1 MTPDDNSMSLMGHLD
16 ELRSRIVKAAVS
28 MGLAFV
34 PTYFF
39 ADFLFG
45 FLQEPLSQSC
55 TDCALIGTSPTEAF
69 FTKIKV
75 ALIAALFLAS
85 PAVFYQIWQF
95 IAPGLYADEKRYV
108 WPFVAFC
115 SFFFLLGAG
124 FCYLVVL
131 PIAYAFFLEQYESIG
146 VEATLRISEYL
157 NFTARTL
164 LAFGVTFELPILTF
178 FFARIG
184 LVTHTLLINVAR
196 YAILVIFI
204 LAAVLTPPDAISQVL
219 LAGPLILLYGVSIGI
234 AYVFAKAPKAGHEDT
249 PGSDS

>member
-1 MTPDDNSMSLMGHLD
+1 MTPDDNAMSLMGHLE
-16 ELRSRIVKAAVS
+16 ELRSRIVKAVLA

-45 FLQEPLSQSC
+45 FLQDPLLQAC
-55 TDCALIGTSPTEAF
+55 PDCKLIGISPTEAF

-75 ALIAALFLAS
+75 ALIAALFVAS

-95 IAPGLYADEKRYV
+95 IAPGLYANEKRYV

-115 SFFFLLGAG
+115 SFFFVLGAG
-124 FCYLVVL
+124 FCYVVVL

-146 VEATLRISEYL
+146 VEATFRISEYL
-157 NFTARTL
+157 TFTSRTL
-164 LAFGVTFELPILTF
+164 LAFGVTFELPVLSF

-184 LVTHTLLINVAR
+184 LVTHTLLVNAFR
-196 YAILVIFI
+196 YAVLVIFV
-204 LAAVLTPPDAISQVL
+204 LAAILTPPDAVSQVL
-219 LAGPLILLYGVSIGI
+219 LAGPLILLYGVSIGV
-234 AYVFAKAPKAGHEDT
+234 AYVFAKAPQAEDEDT
-249 PGSDS
+249 PE

>member
-1 MTPDDNSMSLMGHLD
+1 MTPDDSSMSLMGHLD
-16 ELRSRIVKAAVS
+16 ELRSRIVKVILAT
-28 MGLAFV
+28 GLAFV
-34 PTYFF
+34 PAYFF

-45 FLQEPLSQSC
+45 FLREPLSQSC
-55 TDCALIGTSPTEAF
+55 IGCKLIGTGPTEAF

-85 PAVFYQIWQF
+85 PVVFYQIWQF
-95 IAPGLYADEKRYV
+95 IAPGLYATEKRYV

-124 FCYLVVL
+124 FCYVVVL
-131 PIAYAFFLEQYESIG
+131 PLVYTFFLEQYESIG

-157 NFTARTL
+157 TFTARTL

-184 LVTHTLLINVAR
+184 LVTHTLLINSFR
-196 YAILVIFI
+196 YAVLVIFV
-204 LAAVLTPPDAISQVL
+204 LAAILTPPDAVSQVL
-219 LAGPLILLYGVSIGI
+219 LAGPLIILYGVSIGV
-234 AYVFAKAPKAGHEDT
+234 AYFFAKAPKAEDEDT
-249 PGSDS
+249 PE

>member
-16 ELRSRIVKAAVS
+16 ELRSRIVKAALA

-34 PTYFF
+34 PAYFF

-55 TDCALIGTSPTEAF
+55 IDCKLIGTGPTEAF

-95 IAPGLYADEKRYV
+95 IEPGLYANEKRYV

-146 VEATLRISEYL
+146 VDATLRISEYL
-157 NFTARTL
+157 TFTARTL

-184 LVTHTLLINVAR
+184 LVTHTLMINVAR
-196 YAILVIFI
+196 YAVLVIFI
-204 LAAVLTPPDAISQVL
+204 LAAILTPPDAISQVL
-219 LAGPLILLYGVSIGI
+219 LAGPLIFLYGLSIGV
-234 AYVFAKAPKAGHEDT
+234 AYVFAKAPKAGDKGTPESDT
-249 PGSDS
+249 